1 EVSGSSPD
9 VGSTHILEAVNAVQP
24 HVVLPLLTA
33 ALAAITAFAV
43 LDQWFRKRRAYQLVW
58 ALGLA
63 WYMVAAGAEALGGAR
78 GWSEPAYRAWYLF
91 GAFGVASWLGLGTV
105 FLLRKTRF
113 GYLVAAALLLSGTIT
128 LAGESRIPLIVAA
141 LGAAALAIATWRQ
154 RDRVAPV
161 AALLLVGGSLAAA
174 VLVLSAPLA
183 PPGYALNPETQVPVG
198 SAFPEQVRIL
208 SPLFN
213 IPGAVALVGGA
224 LYSAYIFMPKTRVL
238 RVSSTTPVVGAV
250 GRGLAVVVNFI
261 ASIPAAIRAGRRG
274 ELHSRVPAT
283 LLIALGGIFPS
294 FTSGLTRFEITWG
307 HYLGELI
314 GVALILA
321 GFLISLEVFSD
332 LRVPFTR
339 IVLIR
344 RPSADVVD
352 TPAPPA

>member
-1 EVSGSSPD
+1 M
-9 VGSTHILEAVNAVQP
+9 QP

-33 ALAAITAFAV
+33 LLAAVTALAVF
-43 LDQWFRKRRAYQLVW
+43 DQWLRKRRAYQLVW

-78 GWSEPAYRAWYLF
+78 GWSEPIYRAWYLF

-105 FLLRKTRF
+105 FLLRRTRF
-113 GYLVAAALLLSGTIT
+113 GYAVAAALLLSGLIT
-128 LAGESRIPLIVAA
+128 LAGESRIPFLVAA
-141 LGAAALAIATWRQ
+141 VGALALALATWRQ
-154 RDRVAPV
+154 RDRVAPM
-161 AALLLVGGSLAAA
+161 AALLLIGGSVA
-174 VLVLSAPLA
+174 VAYLVLTAPLA
-183 PPGYALNPETQVPVG
+183 APGYAVDPVTRVPTG
-198 SAFPEQVRIL
+198 AAFPEQVRVL

-213 IPGAVALVGGA
+213 IPGAVALVAGA

-238 RVSSTTPVVGAV
+238 RVTSTIPVLGAI
-250 GRGLAVVVNFI
+250 GRAVAVVVNFV
-261 ASIPAAIRAGRRG
+261 ASIPGAIRAGQRG

-294 FTSGLTRFEITWG
+294 FTSGMTRFGITWG

-321 GFLISLEVFSD
+321 GFVISLEVFSD

-339 IVLIR
+339 IILVR
-344 RPSADVVD
+344 RPPADVVD
-352 TPAPPA
+352 TGVPQA

>member
-1 EVSGSSPD
+1 M
-9 VGSTHILEAVNAVQP
+9 HISEAVNAVQP
-24 HVVLPLLTA
+24 QVVLPLLTS
-33 ALAAITAFAV
+33 ALAAVTALAV

-78 GWSEPAYRAWYLF
+78 GWSEPIYRAWYLF
-91 GAFGVASWLGLGTV
+91 GAIGVASWLGLGTV

-113 GYLVAAALLLSGTIT
+113 GYVVAVALLLAGLIT
-128 LAGESRIPLIVAA
+128 LAGESRVPFVAAA
-141 LGAAALAIATWRQ
+141 LGAAALALATWRQ

-161 AALLLVGGSLAAA
+161 AALLLVGGSVTAA
-174 VLVLSAPLA
+174 VLILTAPLA
-183 PPGYALNPETQVPVG
+183 APGYALDAETQVPVG
-198 SAFPEQVRIL
+198 TAFPEQIRVL

-238 RVSSTTPVVGAV
+238 RVTTTTPVLGAI
-250 GRGLAVVVNFI
+250 GRGLAVVVNFV
-261 ASIPAAIRAGRRG
+261 ASIPAAIQAGSRG

-294 FTSGLTRFEITWG
+294 FTSGLTRFGITWG

-314 GVALILA
+314 GVSLILA
-321 GFLISLEVFSD
+321 GFVISLEVFSD

-339 IVLIR
+339 IVLVR
-344 RPSADVVD
+344 RPATDVVD

>member
-1 EVSGSSPD
+1 M
-9 VGSTHILEAVNAVQP
+9 QP

-33 ALAAITAFAV
+33 MLAAITAIAV
-43 LDQWFRKRRAYQLVW
+43 LDQWLRKRRTYQLVW

-78 GWSEPAYRAWYLF
+78 GWSEPLYRAWYLF
-91 GAFGVASWLGLGTV
+91 GAIGVASWLGLGTV
-105 FLLRKTRF
+105 FLLRRTRF
-113 GYLVAAALLLSGTIT
+113 GYAVAAALGLAGLIS
-128 LAGESRIPLIVAA
+128 LAGESRIPFAVAA
-141 LGAAALAIATWRQ
+141 LGALALTVATWRQ
-154 RDRVAPV
+154 RDRMAPL
-161 AALLLVGGSLAAA
+161 AAALLVGGSLAVAA
-174 VLVLSAPLA
+174 LVWTAPLA
-183 PPGYALNPETQVPVG
+183 APGYAPNPETQVPTG
-198 SAFPEQVRIL
+198 AAFPEQVRVL

-213 IPGAVALVGGA
+213 IPGAVALVAGA

-238 RVSSTTPVVGAV
+238 RVAGTTPVIGPI
-250 GRGLAVVVNFI
+250 GRGIAVAVNFV

-294 FTSGLTRFEITWG
+294 LTSGLTRFGITWG

-321 GFLISLEVFSD
+321 GFLVSLEVFSD

-339 IVLIR
+339 IILVR
-344 RPSADVVD
+344 RPPADVVD

>member
-1 EVSGSSPD
+1 
-9 VGSTHILEAVNAVQP
+9 VQP

-33 ALAAITAFAV
+33 VLAAITALAV
-43 LDQWFRKRRAYQLVW
+43 FDQWLRKRRPYQLVW
-58 ALGLA
+58 TLGLA

-78 GWSEPAYRAWYLF
+78 GWSEPLYRAWYLF

-105 FLLRKTRF
+105 FLLRRTRF
-113 GYLVAAALLLSGTIT
+113 GYAVAVALGLAGLIT
-128 LAGESRIPLIVAA
+128 LAGESRMPFVVAS
-141 LGAAALAIATWRQ
+141 LGAVALAVATWRQ
-154 RDRVAPV
+154 RELMAPL
-161 AALLLVGGSLAAA
+161 AALLLVGGSVVVAA
-174 VLVLSAPLA
+174 LVWTAPLA
-183 PPGYALNPETQVPVG
+183 APGYALNPETQVPTG
-198 SAFPEQVRIL
+198 AAFPEQLRIL

-213 IPGAVALVGGA
+213 IPGAAALVLGA

-238 RVSSTTPVVGAV
+238 RLTGTTPILGPI
-250 GRGLAVVVNFI
+250 GRGVAVVVNFV

-283 LLIALGGIFPS
+283 LLIAVGGISPS
-294 FTSGLTRFEITWG
+294 FTSGLTRFGITWG

-321 GFLISLEVFSD
+321 GFVISLEVFSD

-339 IVLIR
+339 IVLVR
-344 RPSADVVD
+344 RPPADVVD